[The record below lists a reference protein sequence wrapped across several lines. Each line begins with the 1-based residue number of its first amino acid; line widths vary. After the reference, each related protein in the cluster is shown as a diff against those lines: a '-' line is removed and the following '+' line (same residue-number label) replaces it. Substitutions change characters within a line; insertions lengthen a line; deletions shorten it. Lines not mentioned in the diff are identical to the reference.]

1 MALTDDGG
9 MNTTMLVSPA
19 NGGFGNAGFGNF
31 GGDGWWIILLFILL
45 AGGGWGNGF
54 GGGNAVP
61 FMMNTGNEVQSGFN
75 QNAIMSG
82 ISDINAGIYGI
93 QNSLCNGFAGVN
105 AGIANGFAQ
114 SEIAENGR
122 QMANMNQMFA
132 LQSQLASCCCDNR
145 LATEGLK
152 STILSEN
159 CADRAVL
166 ATGVRDI
173 IESQTRSTQ
182 LILDKMC
189 QTEIDNLK
197 AQNIALQNQLNMAN
211 LSASQTAQT
220 SAIEQFILANQPA

>member
-1 MALTDDGG
+1 
-9 MNTTMLVSPA
+9 
-19 NGGFGNAGFGNF
+19 
-31 GGDGWWIILLFILL
+31 
-45 AGGGWGNGF
+45 
-54 GGGNAVP
+54 
-61 FMMNTGNEVQSGFN
+61 MMNTGNEVQSGFN